1 MYIAFTPKDK
11 VIVMENGINQHLNEI
26 DSITSILSSENFL
39 NLDPNLQN
47 KIINTVY
54 NGRAKDG
61 GVVGKFLGNR
71 FSNAAINISFILCA
85 LLVLVLIIDSI
96 HSYFINE
103 SINMD
108 LVDRIIPVISLSIG
122 YIFGKGSH

>member
-1 MYIAFTPKDK
+1 
-11 VIVMENGINQHLNEI
+11 MENEINRNLNDT

-39 NLDPNLQN
+39 NLDPNLQD

-54 NGRAKDG
+54 NGREKDG

-85 LLVLVLIIDSI
+85 LLVLILIIDSI
-96 HSYFINE
+96 HSYVISQ

-108 LVDRIIPVISLSIG
+108 LVDRIIPVITLSIG
-122 YIFGKGSH
+122 YIFGKGSD